1 MRTSTTIG
9 LLFLAGA
16 SLASAPSAK
25 EEKAAS
31 SKFKLIRA
39 DELAAML
46 ADKSR
51 NVALFDANDSNFRKK
66 EGVIPGARL
75 LSSFSKYD
83 VAQELPKEKDTPLV
97 FYCAN
102 TH

>member
-9 LLFLAGA
+9 WLFLAGA
-16 SLASAPSAK
+16 FLATAASAK
-25 EEKAAS
+25 EE
-31 SKFKLIRA
+31 SKFKLIGA
-39 DELAAML
+39 GDLATLL
-46 ADKSR
+46 ADKSK
-51 NVALFDANDSNFRKK
+51 NVALFDANDSDFRRK
-66 EGVIPGARL
+66 EGIIPGAKL
-75 LSSFSKYD
+75 LSTFNKYD